1 MLLTLTTLVTLRS
14 VWRNGPAVEE
24 QEISAI
30 AHLHH
35 LERSL
40 SDTRFEYVSVTVFSL
55 LFAVFT
61 PSLLRILLRVLAQFH
76 QTECCYCAL
85 MHCPNGHM
93 YYIQ

>member
-1 MLLTLTTLVTLRS
+1 MPLTLTTLVALRS

-40 SDTRFEYVSVTVFSL
+40 SDARFDYVSVTVFSL
-55 LFAVFT
+55 LF
-61 PSLLRILLRVLAQFH
+61 SLLNLASPYSSMAQLR
-76 QTECCYCAL
+76 QTERCYCVL
-85 MHCPNGHM
+85 MDFPNGRM
-93 YYIQ
+93 YYMQ